1 MFGTPFA
8 SIPKRLIDRAVRRAP
23 VVAVLRLSGAIAA
36 SSRLHSGLNLGAL
49 APLIEAAFRQR
60 RLRAVALAINSPG
73 GAPAQASL
81 IVRRIRSLAAE
92 NEVPVVAFVE
102 DVAASGGYWL
112 ACAADE
118 IHADENSIIGS
129 IGVISSGFG
138 FVETMAKLGIERRLH
153 AQGDRKTLLD
163 PFSPEKPADVRR
175 LTALQKDIFESFKN
189 VVRERRGDKLTLDER
204 RVFSGEIWTGR
215 KALEHG
221 LIDGIGDL
229 RTVMRERYGKDV
241 RFKAFGREPGLVGR
255 ILRRRLG
262 AAASAA
268 ESLPAPGN
276 WADQLV
282 SAVEARALWARFG
295 L

>member
-1 MFGTPFA
+1 M
-8 SIPKRLIDRAVRRAP
+8 PKRLIDRAMRRAP

-36 SSRLHSGLNLGAL
+36 SARIHSGLDL
-49 APLIEAAFRQR
+49 AVLDPLIEAAFRQR
-60 RLRAVALAINSPG
+60 RLRAVALTINSPG

-81 IVRRIRSLAAE
+81 IARRIRSLAAE

-118 IHADENSIIGS
+118 IHADENSIVGS

-229 RTVMRERYGKDV
+229 RAVMRERYGKDV
-241 RFKAFGREPGLVGR
+241 RFKVFGREPGLVGR

-262 AAASAA
+262 AAAPAA

>member
-1 MFGTPFA
+1 MSGTPFA
-8 SIPKRLIDRAVRRAP
+8 SMPKRLIDRAMRRAP

-36 SSRLHSGLNLGAL
+36 SSRIHSGLDLGAL
-49 APLIEAAFRQR
+49 DPLIEAAFRQR

-81 IVRRIRSLAAE
+81 IARRIRSLAAE

-118 IHADENSIIGS
+118 IHADENSIVGS

-189 VVRERRGDKLTLDER
+189 IVRERRGDKLTLDER

-268 ESLPAPGN
+268 GSLPAPGN